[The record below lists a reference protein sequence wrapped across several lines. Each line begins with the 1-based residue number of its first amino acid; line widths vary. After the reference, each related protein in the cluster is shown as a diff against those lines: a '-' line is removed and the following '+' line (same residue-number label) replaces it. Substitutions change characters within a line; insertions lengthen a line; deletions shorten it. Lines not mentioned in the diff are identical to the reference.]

1 MDTKPDYSNT
11 NVGKIQKKMWNAY
24 YECIIN
30 NTSLI
35 LHSCPVISDWMTAWK
50 WALGMSHC
58 GKSKGRG
65 RLPEQLIPYASKHSI
80 MLEENPDPICG
91 GRVNDQLI
99 SLHGSQNSEKFLKI
113 THYKFQ
119 NFAFIVLYRF
129 IVFIKW
135 TNIILGMTIHS
146 SSTWSSYCFLPTC
159 WYDWIQTTAKMKSKL
174 WSKITGNWAAQAFP
188 F

>member
-113 THYKFQ
+113 THLLCFTGL
-119 NFAFIVLYRF
+119 LYSL
-129 IVFIKW
+129 
-135 TNIILGMTIHS
+135 NGQILFLGWLYIAVVHD
-146 SSTWSSYCFLPTC
+146 LPTVSSLPAGM
-159 WYDWIQTTAKMKSKL
+159 IESKQL
-174 WSKITGNWAAQAFP
+174 RKWKANFEVR
-188 F
+188 